1 MTSCCIAA
9 QSSARTYYPARGVS
23 GGYGAGRYP
32 DDHRP
37 GEWYLVRT
45 QRSSE
50 SVTYQWAGG
59 GLAATPAPDWG
70 AGTCSGKCAA
80 GDANKGQESLKRL
93 EDARAKVPDP
103 SANEAAF
110 SSYV

>member
-45 QRSSE
+45 LRSSE
-50 SVTYQWAGG
+50 SVTYQWAAA

-80 GDANKGQESLKRL
+80 GDQILAPHWLIRHCNTEL
-93 EDARAKVPDP
+93 
-103 SANEAAF
+103 
-110 SSYV
+110 